1 MKPLCTARMAMMV
14 VCCRS
19 CHPLHPLFFL
29 CVCAAILHVQCAQVP
44 ASNNTLNLVLH
55 DPGTHKFVKYVASN
69 APGSRWDVAA
79 EYEVSPEDVG
89 GGSDEGDE
97 GDEGDE

>member
-1 MKPLCTARMAMMV
+1 
-14 VCCRS
+14 
-19 CHPLHPLFFL
+19 
-29 CVCAAILHVQCAQVP
+29 
-44 ASNNTLNLVLH
+44 
-55 DPGTHKFVKYVASN
+55 VKYVASN